1 MTRLTNHI
9 GVADSGR
16 QVGCAQLGLLK
27 EAGWIDSVELLVSQ
41 NVFIQS
47 LNITWEV
54 GGGGGEGGDK

>member
-16 QVGCAQLGLLK
+16 QVGCDQLGLHK

-41 NVFIQS
+41 NVYSDS
-47 LNITWEV
+47 LNITSL
-54 GGGGGEGGDK
+54 GGGGEGVISE